1 MNKVCIVYREAY
13 TLQHSQLTLGVK
25 FNHCRHTQQSHM
37 DSRKA
42 LSLLSLIDCDFD
54 ESKKKMLN

>member
-1 MNKVCIVYREAY
+1 MNKVCIVYREVY
-13 TLQHSQLTLGVK
+13 ILQHSQLTLGVK
-25 FNHCRHTQQSHM
+25 FNHCRHIQQSNM

-54 ESKKKMLN
+54 ESEKKMLN